1 MPAPLRIHLTP
12 EEDAR
17 LRELETNP
25 VVPFKVRRRA
35 QAVRLAAQGW
45 TAPRIARHLGLD
57 RTTLHRDLRRWL
69 ERGIEGLEAIGK
81 PPGARPRWTPAMSA
95 FLGELL
101 AGEEA
106 WTAPRLLEALER
118 RFFVT
123 FHPGTV
129 RRKLL
134 EMGYR
139 WKSGRGTCP
148 RGSPRRRRGRGL
160 RPPWGRRK
168 GGAEGVLSG

>member
-57 RTTLHRDLRRWL
+57 RTTLHRDLRRWP
-69 ERGIEGLEAIGK
+69 ERGIEGLGQRSYLEDGS
-81 PPGARPRWTPAMSA
+81 PPGPGPAGPRP
-95 FLGELL
+95 
-101 AGEEA
+101 
-106 WTAPRLLEALER
+106 
-118 RFFVT
+118 
-123 FHPGTV
+123 
-129 RRKLL
+129 
-134 EMGYR
+134 
-139 WKSGRGTCP
+139 
-148 RGSPRRRRGRGL
+148 
-160 RPPWGRRK
+160 
-168 GGAEGVLSG
+168 

>member
-69 ERGIEGLEAIGK
+69 DRGIEGLADGK

-95 FLGELL
+95 FLRELL

-106 WTAPRLLEALER
+106 WTAPPLVEALRER
-118 RFFVT
+118 FLVT

-134 EMGYR
+134 EMGYVGKR
-139 WKSGRGTCP
+139 TRYVPPGRPTAEEGQRFTAT
-148 RGSPRRRRGRGL
+148 L
-160 RPPWGRRK
+160 AEAEK
-168 GGAEGVLSG
+168 GG

>member
-45 TAPRIARHLGLD
+45 TAPRIARYLGLD

-69 ERGIEGLEAIGK
+69 DRGIEGLADGK
-81 PPGARPRWTPAMSA
+81 PPGAKPRWTPAMSA
-95 FLGELL
+95 FLRELL
-101 AGEEA
+101 EGEEA
-106 WTAPRLLEALER
+106 WTAPRLLEALQE

-139 WKSGRGTCP
+139 WKRTRYVPTGKPTAEERERFEAALGEAERG
-148 RGSPRRRRGRGL
+148 G
-160 RPPWGRRK
+160 
-168 GGAEGVLSG
+168 

>member
-12 EEDAR
+12 VQEAQ

-25 VVPFKVRRRA
+25 VVPHKVRRRA
-35 QAVRLAAQGW
+35 RQPEGLPAAILLAAQGW
-45 TAPRIARHLGLD
+45 TAPRIARRLGLD

-69 ERGIEGLEAIGK
+69 ERGIEGLEDGK

-95 FLGELL
+95 FLRELL
-101 AGEEA
+101 RGEEA

-139 WKSGRGTCP
+139 WKRTRYVPTGNPGKRRW
-148 RGSPRRRRGRGL
+148 RGSRR
-160 RPPWGRRK
+160 P
-168 GGAEGVLSG
+168 